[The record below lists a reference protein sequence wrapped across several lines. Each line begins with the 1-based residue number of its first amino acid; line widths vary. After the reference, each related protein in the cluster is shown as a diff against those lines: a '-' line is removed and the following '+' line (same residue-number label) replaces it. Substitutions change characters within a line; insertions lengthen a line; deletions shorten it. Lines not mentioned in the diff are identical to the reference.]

1 MKVKLSI
8 VFILIMLVVSGCGLG
23 ENFVGDLGDLK
34 APDTIPPLLEK
45 EGKWS
50 NLAGEMEAVSFLEKY
65 PSYKNKG
72 ISRYYNPIIEVK
84 NFADQGWM
92 RHIEEISVKNGKET
106 RKRIV
111 SIEDAALVKDD
122 VRIYDYGVYDHFLVW
137 VEVRGDGSWQLK
149 ARNLET
155 GETWL
160 LDELSANFPSKVNVA
175 PNDFGYSDGLLGYR
189 CSIDQEQVG
198 IKIYDLHHKTLNIL
212 AKRDDE
218 KGKWFYSPSVS
229 KDYIAWSLSTLGKDV
244 EEYGEVF
251 IHSRQSGQIQSL
263 QSSRN
268 FITPMVCGN
277 YLVVREKP
285 EGQNFIDTD
294 KGYIGASLWCY
305 DLKKGEWVFSLTNQ
319 LKPYQGKNVVTLHTP
334 KASYK
339 NYFVYDTEP
348 ETDPLIIVD
357 MVKPCYYVVPR
368 VSNTEKSYRF
378 LKFSDGYLYLSS
390 DDEGKIYRAKLKSLA

>member
-251 IHSRQSGQIQSL
+251 IYSRQSGQIQSL

-268 FITPMVCGN
+268 FITPVVYGD

-285 EGQNFIDTD
+285 EGQNFIFTD
-294 KGYIGASLWCY
+294 KGYISATLWCY
-305 DLKKGEWVFSLTNQ
+305 DLKNEKWCFSLSNQ
-319 LKPYQGKNVVTLHTP
+319 LKPYQGKNIATLHAP
-334 KASYK
+334 RAFYQ
-339 NYFVYDTEP
+339 NLFVYDLEP
-348 ETDPLIIVD
+348 ETEPLVIVD
-357 MVKPCYYVVPR
+357 AAKACYYVVPKDK
-368 VSNTEKSYRF
+368 VSGKTYHF
-378 LKFSDGYLYLSS
+378 LKFADGFIYVTL
-390 DDEGKIYRAKLKSLA
+390 DDKVYRAKLK

>member
-8 VFILIMLVVSGCGLG
+8 VFILMMLVVSGCGLG

-45 EGKWS
+45 EAKWS
-50 NLAGEMEAVSFLEKY
+50 DLAGEMEAVSFLEKY

-251 IHSRQSGQIQSL
+251 IYSRQSGQIQSL

-268 FITPMVCGN
+268 FITPVVYGD

-285 EGQNFIDTD
+285 EGQNFIFTD
-294 KGYIGASLWCY
+294 KGYISATLWCY
-305 DLKKGEWVFSLTNQ
+305 DLKNEKWCFSLSNQ
-319 LKPYQGKNVVTLHTP
+319 LKPYQGKNIATLHAP
-334 KASYK
+334 RAFYQ
-339 NYFVYDTEP
+339 NLFVYDLEP
-348 ETDPLIIVD
+348 ETEPLVIVD
-357 MVKPCYYVVPR
+357 AAKACYYVVPKDK
-368 VSNTEKSYRF
+368 VSGKTYHFLRF
-378 LKFSDGYLYLSS
+378 ADGFIYVTL
-390 DDEGKIYRAKLKSLA
+390 DDKVYRAKLK

>member
-45 EGKWS
+45 EAKWS
-50 NLAGEMEAVSFLEKY
+50 DLAGEMEAVSFLEKY

-251 IHSRQSGQIQSL
+251 IYSRQSGQIQSL
-263 QSSRN
+263 QASRN
-268 FITPMVCGN
+268 FITPVVYGD

-285 EGQNFIDTD
+285 EGQNFIFTD
-294 KGYIGASLWCY
+294 KGYISATLWCY
-305 DLKKGEWVFSLTNQ
+305 DLKNEKWCFSLSNQ
-319 LKPYQGKNVVTLHTP
+319 LKPYQGKNIATLHAP
-334 KASYK
+334 RAFYQ
-339 NYFVYDTEP
+339 NLFVYDLEP
-348 ETDPLIIVD
+348 ETEPLVIVD
-357 MVKPCYYVVPR
+357 AAKACYYVVPKDK
-368 VSNTEKSYRF
+368 VSGKTYHFLRF
-378 LKFSDGYLYLSS
+378 ADGFIYVTL
-390 DDEGKIYRAKLKSLA
+390 DDKVYRAKLK

>member
-50 NLAGEMEAVSFLEKY
+50 DLAGEMEAVSSLEKY

-72 ISRYYNPIIEVK
+72 ISCYYNPIIEVK
-84 NFADQGWM
+84 NPTGQGWM
-92 RHIEEISVKNGKET
+92 RHIEEISVKNGKEI

-251 IHSRQSGQIQSL
+251 IYSRQSGQIQSL

-268 FITPMVCGN
+268 FITPVVYGD

-285 EGQNFIDTD
+285 EGQNFIFTD
-294 KGYIGASLWCY
+294 KGYISATLWCY
-305 DLKKGEWVFSLTNQ
+305 DLKNEKWCFSLSNQ
-319 LKPYQGKNVVTLHTP
+319 LKPYQGKNIATLHAP
-334 KASYK
+334 RAFYQ
-339 NYFVYDTEP
+339 NLFVYDLEP
-348 ETDPLIIVD
+348 ETEPLVIVD
-357 MVKPCYYVVPR
+357 AAKACYYVVPKDK
-368 VSNTEKSYRF
+368 VSGKTYHF
-378 LKFSDGYLYLSS
+378 LKFADGFIYVTL
-390 DDEGKIYRAKLKSLA
+390 DDKVYRAKLK

>member
-45 EGKWS
+45 EAKWS
-50 NLAGEMEAVSFLEKY
+50 DLAGEMEAVSFLEKY

-251 IHSRQSGQIQSL
+251 IYSRQSGQIQSF

-268 FITPMVCGN
+268 FITPVVYGD

-285 EGQNFIDTD
+285 EGQNFIFTD
-294 KGYIGASLWCY
+294 KGYISATLWCY
-305 DLKKGEWVFSLTNQ
+305 DLKNEKWCFSLSNQ
-319 LKPYQGKNVVTLHTP
+319 LKPYQGKNIATLHAP
-334 KASYK
+334 RAFYQ
-339 NYFVYDTEP
+339 NLFVYDLEP
-348 ETDPLIIVD
+348 ETEPLVIVD
-357 MVKPCYYVVPR
+357 AAKACYYVVPKDK
-368 VSNTEKSYRF
+368 VSGKTYHF
-378 LKFSDGYLYLSS
+378 LKFADGFIYVTL
-390 DDEGKIYRAKLKSLA
+390 DDKVYRAKLK

>member
-23 ENFVGDLGDLK
+23 ENFVGDLSDLK
-34 APDTIPPLLEK
+34 ASDTIPPLLEK

-50 NLAGEMEAVSFLEKY
+50 NFAGEMEEVSSLEKY

-111 SIEDAALVKDD
+111 SIEDVALVKDD

-229 KDYIAWSLSTLGKDV
+229 KDYIVWSLSTLGKDV

-251 IHSRQSGQIQSL
+251 IYSRQSGQIQSL

-268 FITPMVCGN
+268 FITPVVYGD

-285 EGQNFIDTD
+285 EGQNFIFTD
-294 KGYIGASLWCY
+294 KGYISATLWCY
-305 DLKKGEWVFSLTNQ
+305 DLKNEKWCFSLSNQ
-319 LKPYQGKNVVTLHTP
+319 LKPYQGKNIATLHAP
-334 KASYK
+334 RAFYQ
-339 NYFVYDTEP
+339 NLFVYDLEP
-348 ETDPLIIVD
+348 ETEPLVIVD
-357 MVKPCYYVVPR
+357 AAKACYYVVPKDK
-368 VSNTEKSYRF
+368 VSGKTYHF
-378 LKFSDGYLYLSS
+378 LKFADGFIYVTL
-390 DDEGKIYRAKLKSLA
+390 DDKVYRAKLK

>member
-45 EGKWS
+45 EAKWS
-50 NLAGEMEAVSFLEKY
+50 DLAGEMEAVSFLEKY

-155 GETWL
+155 GETWP
-160 LDELSANFPSKVNVA
+160 LDELSANFPSMVNVA

-251 IHSRQSGQIQSL
+251 IYSRQSGQIQSL

-268 FITPMVCGN
+268 FITPVVYGD

-285 EGQNFIDTD
+285 EGQNFIFTD
-294 KGYIGASLWCY
+294 KGYISATLWCY
-305 DLKKGEWVFSLTNQ
+305 DLKNEKWCFSLSNQ
-319 LKPYQGKNVVTLHTP
+319 LKPYQGKNIATLHAP
-334 KASYK
+334 RAFYQ
-339 NYFVYDTEP
+339 NLFVYDLEP
-348 ETDPLIIVD
+348 ETEPLVIVD
-357 MVKPCYYVVPR
+357 AAKACYYVVPKDK
-368 VSNTEKSYRF
+368 VSGKTYHFLRF
-378 LKFSDGYLYLSS
+378 ADGFIYVTL
-390 DDEGKIYRAKLKSLA
+390 DDKVYRAKLK

>member
-45 EGKWS
+45 EAKWS
-50 NLAGEMEAVSFLEKY
+50 DLAGEMEAVSFLEKY

-251 IHSRQSGQIQSL
+251 IYSRQSGQIQSL

-268 FITPMVCGN
+268 FITPVVYGD

-285 EGQNFIDTD
+285 EGQNFIFTD
-294 KGYIGASLWCY
+294 KGYISATLWCY
-305 DLKKGEWVFSLTNQ
+305 DLKNEKWCFSLSNQ
-319 LKPYQGKNVVTLHTP
+319 LKPYQGKNIATLHAP
-334 KASYK
+334 RAFYQ
-339 NYFVYDTEP
+339 NLYVYDLEP
-348 ETDPLIIVD
+348 ETEPLVIVD
-357 MVKPCYYVVPR
+357 AAKACYYVVPKDK
-368 VSNTEKSYRF
+368 VSGKTYHFLRF
-378 LKFSDGYLYLSS
+378 ADGFIYVTL
-390 DDEGKIYRAKLKSLA
+390 DDKVYRAKLK

>member
-251 IHSRQSGQIQSL
+251 IYSRQSGQIQSL

-268 FITPMVCGN
+268 FITPVVYGD

-285 EGQNFIDTD
+285 EGQNFIFTD
-294 KGYIGASLWCY
+294 KGYISATLWCY
-305 DLKKGEWVFSLTNQ
+305 DLKNEKWCFSLSNQ
-319 LKPYQGKNVVTLHTP
+319 LKPYQGKNIATLHAP
-334 KASYK
+334 RAFYQ
-339 NYFVYDTEP
+339 NLFVYDLEVETEP
-348 ETDPLIIVD
+348 LVIVD
-357 MVKPCYYVVPR
+357 VAKACYYVVPKDK
-368 VSNTEKSYRF
+368 VSGKTYHF
-378 LKFSDGYLYLSS
+378 LKFADGFIYVTL
-390 DDEGKIYRAKLKSLA
+390 DDKVYRAKLK

>member
-1 MKVKLSI
+1 MKVKLSA
-8 VFILIMLVVSGCGLG
+8 ILILIVLFVSGCGLG
-23 ENFVGDLGDLK
+23 ENFVGDLGELK
-34 APDTIPPLLEK
+34 TPDTIPPLLEK

-50 NLAGEMEAVSFLEKY
+50 DLAGETEAVSSLEKY

-84 NFADQGWM
+84 NPTGQGWM

-198 IKIYDLHHKTLNIL
+198 VKIYDLHHKTLNIL

-218 KGKWFYSPSVS
+218 KGKWFY
-229 KDYIAWSLSTLGKDV
+229 
-244 EEYGEVF
+244 
-251 IHSRQSGQIQSL
+251 
-263 QSSRN
+263 
-268 FITPMVCGN
+268 
-277 YLVVREKP
+277 
-285 EGQNFIDTD
+285 
-294 KGYIGASLWCY
+294 
-305 DLKKGEWVFSLTNQ
+305 
-319 LKPYQGKNVVTLHTP
+319 
-334 KASYK
+334 
-339 NYFVYDTEP
+339 
-348 ETDPLIIVD
+348 
-357 MVKPCYYVVPR
+357 
-368 VSNTEKSYRF
+368 
-378 LKFSDGYLYLSS
+378 
-390 DDEGKIYRAKLKSLA
+390 

>member
-45 EGKWS
+45 EAKWS
-50 NLAGEMEAVSFLEKY
+50 DLAGEMEEVSFLEKY

-137 VEVRGDGSWQLK
+137 VEVRGGGSWQLK

-251 IHSRQSGQIQSL
+251 IYSRQSGQIQSF

-268 FITPMVCGN
+268 FITPVVYGD

-285 EGQNFIDTD
+285 EGQNFIFTD
-294 KGYIGASLWCY
+294 KGYISATLWCY
-305 DLKKGEWVFSLTNQ
+305 DLKNEKWCFSLSNQ
-319 LKPYQGKNVVTLHTP
+319 LKPYQGKNIATLHAP
-334 KASYK
+334 RAFYQ
-339 NYFVYDTEP
+339 NLFVYDLEP
-348 ETDPLIIVD
+348 ETEPLVIVD
-357 MVKPCYYVVPR
+357 AAKACYYVVPKDK
-368 VSNTEKSYRF
+368 VSGKTYHF
-378 LKFSDGYLYLSS
+378 LKFADGFIYVTL
-390 DDEGKIYRAKLKSLA
+390 DGKVYRAKLK

>member
-1 MKVKLSI
+1 M
-8 VFILIMLVVSGCGLG
+8 LIKAGCV
-23 ENFVGDLGDLK
+23 N
-34 APDTIPPLLEK
+34 
-45 EGKWS
+45 
-50 NLAGEMEAVSFLEKY
+50 
-65 PSYKNKG
+65 
-72 ISRYYNPIIEVK
+72 
-84 NFADQGWM
+84 
-92 RHIEEISVKNGKET
+92 IEEISVKNGKET

-251 IHSRQSGQIQSL
+251 IYSRQSGQIQSL

-268 FITPMVCGN
+268 FITPVVYGD

-285 EGQNFIDTD
+285 EGQNFIFTD
-294 KGYIGASLWCY
+294 KGYISATLWCY
-305 DLKKGEWVFSLTNQ
+305 DLKNEKWCFSLSNQ
-319 LKPYQGKNVVTLHTP
+319 LKPYQGKNIATLHAP
-334 KASYK
+334 RAFYQ
-339 NYFVYDTEP
+339 NLFVYDLEP
-348 ETDPLIIVD
+348 ETEPLVIVD
-357 MVKPCYYVVPR
+357 AAKACYYVVPKDK
-368 VSNTEKSYRF
+368 VSGKTYHFLRF
-378 LKFSDGYLYLSS
+378 ADGFIYVTL
-390 DDEGKIYRAKLKSLA
+390 DDKVYRAKLK

>member
-251 IHSRQSGQIQSL
+251 IYSRQSGQIQSF

-268 FITPMVCGN
+268 FITPVVYGD

-285 EGQNFIDTD
+285 EGQNFIFTD
-294 KGYIGASLWCY
+294 KGYISATLWCY
-305 DLKKGEWVFSLTNQ
+305 DLKNEKWCFSLSNQ
-319 LKPYQGKNVVTLHTP
+319 LKPYQGKNIATLHAP
-334 KASYK
+334 RAFYQ
-339 NYFVYDTEP
+339 NLFVYDLEP
-348 ETDPLIIVD
+348 ETEPLVIVD
-357 MVKPCYYVVPR
+357 AAKACYYVVPKDK
-368 VSNTEKSYRF
+368 VSGKTYHF
-378 LKFSDGYLYLSS
+378 LKFADGFIYVTL
-390 DDEGKIYRAKLKSLA
+390 DDKVYRAKLK

>member
-23 ENFVGDLGDLK
+23 ENFVGDLGELK

-50 NLAGEMEAVSFLEKY
+50 NLAGEMEAVSSLEKY

-122 VRIYDYGVYDHFLVW
+122 VFIYDYGVYDHFLVW

-198 IKIYDLHHKTLNIL
+198 IKIYDLHHKTSNIL

-251 IHSRQSGQIQSL
+251 IYSRQSGQIQSL

-268 FITPMVCGN
+268 FITPVVYGD

-285 EGQNFIDTD
+285 EGQNFIFTD
-294 KGYIGASLWCY
+294 KGYISATLWCY
-305 DLKKGEWVFSLTNQ
+305 DLKNEKWCFSLSNQ
-319 LKPYQGKNVVTLHTP
+319 LKPYQGKNIATLHAP
-334 KASYK
+334 RAFYQ
-339 NYFVYDTEP
+339 NLFVYDLEP
-348 ETDPLIIVD
+348 ETEPLVIVD
-357 MVKPCYYVVPR
+357 AAKACYYVVPKDK
-368 VSNTEKSYRF
+368 VSGKTYHF
-378 LKFSDGYLYLSS
+378 LKFADGFIYVTL
-390 DDEGKIYRAKLKSLA
+390 DDKVYRAKLK

>member
-23 ENFVGDLGDLK
+23 ENFVGDLGEIK
-34 APDTIPPLLEK
+34 APDTMPPLLEK

-50 NLAGEMEAVSFLEKY
+50 DLAGEMEAVSSLEKY
-65 PSYKNKG
+65 PSYKNKD

-84 NFADQGWM
+84 NPAGQGWM

-251 IHSRQSGQIQSL
+251 IYSRQSGQIQSL

-268 FITPMVCGN
+268 FITPVVYGD

-285 EGQNFIDTD
+285 EGQNFIFTD
-294 KGYIGASLWCY
+294 KGYISATLWCY
-305 DLKKGEWVFSLTNQ
+305 DLKNEKWCFSLSNQ
-319 LKPYQGKNVVTLHTP
+319 LKPYQGKNIATLHAP
-334 KASYK
+334 MAFYQ
-339 NYFVYDTEP
+339 NLFVYDLEP
-348 ETDPLIIVD
+348 ETEPLVIVD
-357 MVKPCYYVVPR
+357 AAKACYYVVPKDK
-368 VSNTEKSYRF
+368 VSGKTYHF
-378 LKFSDGYLYLSS
+378 LKFADGFIYVTL
-390 DDEGKIYRAKLKSLA
+390 DDKVYRAKLK

>member
-45 EGKWS
+45 EAKWS
-50 NLAGEMEAVSFLEKY
+50 NFAGEMEEVSFLEKY

-268 FITPMVCGN
+268 FITPVVYGD

-285 EGQNFIDTD
+285 EGQNFIFTD
-294 KGYIGASLWCY
+294 KGYISATLWCY
-305 DLKKGEWVFSLTNQ
+305 DLKNEKWCFSLSNQ
-319 LKPYQGKNVVTLHTP
+319 LKPYQGKNIATLHAP
-334 KASYK
+334 RAFYQ
-339 NYFVYDTEP
+339 NLFVYDLEP
-348 ETDPLIIVD
+348 ETEPLVIVD
-357 MVKPCYYVVPR
+357 AAKACYYVVPKDR
-368 VSNTEKSYRF
+368 VSGKTYHF
-378 LKFSDGYLYLSS
+378 LKFADGFIYVTL
-390 DDEGKIYRAKLKSLA
+390 DDKVYRAKLN

>member
-23 ENFVGDLGDLK
+23 ENFAGDLGELK
-34 APDTIPPLLEK
+34 APDTMPPLLEK

-50 NLAGEMEAVSFLEKY
+50 DLAGEMEVVSSLEKY

-84 NFADQGWM
+84 NPAGQGWM
-92 RHIEEISVKNGKET
+92 RHISVKNGKET

-122 VRIYDYGVYDHFLVW
+122 VRIYDYGVYDQFLVW
-137 VEVRGDGSWQLK
+137 VEVRESRSWQLK

-251 IHSRQSGQIQSL
+251 IYSRQSGQIQSL

-268 FITPMVCGN
+268 FITPVVYGD

-285 EGQNFIDTD
+285 EGQNFIFTD
-294 KGYIGASLWCY
+294 KGYISATLWCY
-305 DLKKGEWVFSLTNQ
+305 DLKNEKWCFSLSNQ
-319 LKPYQGKNVVTLHTP
+319 LKPYQGKNIATLHAP
-334 KASYK
+334 RAFYQ
-339 NYFVYDTEP
+339 NLFVYDLEP
-348 ETDPLIIVD
+348 ETEPLVIVD
-357 MVKPCYYVVPR
+357 AAKACYYVVPKDK
-368 VSNTEKSYRF
+368 VSGKTYHF
-378 LKFSDGYLYLSS
+378 LKFADGFIYVTL
-390 DDEGKIYRAKLKSLA
+390 DDKVYRAKLK

>member
-45 EGKWS
+45 EAKWS
-50 NLAGEMEAVSFLEKY
+50 DLAGEMEAVSFLEKY

-251 IHSRQSGQIQSL
+251 IYSRQSGQIQSL

-268 FITPMVCGN
+268 FITPVVYGD

-285 EGQNFIDTD
+285 EGQNFIFTD
-294 KGYIGASLWCY
+294 KGYISATLWCY
-305 DLKKGEWVFSLTNQ
+305 DLKNEKWCFSLSNQ
-319 LKPYQGKNVVTLHTP
+319 LKPYQGKNIATLHAP
-334 KASYK
+334 RAFYQ
-339 NYFVYDTEP
+339 NLFVYDLEP
-348 ETDPLIIVD
+348 ETEPLVIVD
-357 MVKPCYYVVPR
+357 AAKACYYVVPKDK
-368 VSNTEKSYRF
+368 VSGKTYHFLRF
-378 LKFSDGYLYLSS
+378 ADGFIYVTL
-390 DDEGKIYRAKLKSLA
+390 DDKVYRAKLK

>member
-251 IHSRQSGQIQSL
+251 IYSRQSGQIQSF

-268 FITPMVCGN
+268 FITPVVYGD

-285 EGQNFIDTD
+285 EGQNFIFTD
-294 KGYIGASLWCY
+294 KGYISATLWCY
-305 DLKKGEWVFSLTNQ
+305 DLKNEKWCFSLSNQ
-319 LKPYQGKNVVTLHTP
+319 LKPYQGKNIATLHAP
-334 KASYK
+334 RAFYQ
-339 NYFVYDTEP
+339 NLFVYDLEP
-348 ETDPLIIVD
+348 ETEPLVIVD
-357 MVKPCYYVVPR
+357 AAKACYYVVPKDK
-368 VSNTEKSYRF
+368 VSGKTYHF
-378 LKFSDGYLYLSS
+378 LKFADGFIYVTL
-390 DDEGKIYRAKLKSLA
+390 DGKVYRAKLK